1 MLSSNEIIIIR
12 KRRLDARMVL
22 KLHSI
27 RSISASEIRELVLV
41 IKTRVSL
48 VM

>member
-22 KLHSI
+22 KLRSI